1 MAASAKARAAPSL
14 FNGPTE
20 STLQPL
26 ATTAARR
33 PTSERSGVP
42 IRASA
47 KARPRP
53 RSPVNQG
60 FSPDFSGFRVVA
72 TSSVGL
78 RASAPVAATAPITGA
93 SAVPQPESAK
103 STAVI
108 AARTRYAIIAGV
120 LAGDR
125 GDGKAGAPL
134 RLAITRC
141 REPWRGPKAYADKW
155 HSMPAPLSGPGRAD
169 LHLGQGQ
176 P

>member
-14 FNGPTE
+14 FTGPTE

-26 ATTAARR
+26 TTTAARR

-53 RSPVNQG
+53 RSAVNQG
-60 FSPDFSGFRVVA
+60 LSPDFSGFRVVA

-78 RASAPVAATAPITGA
+78 RASVPVAATAPVTGA
-93 SAVPQPESAK
+93 SAVPQPASAT
-103 STAVI
+103 SAAVI

-125 GDGKAGAPL
+125 GDGKA
-134 RLAITRC
+134 
-141 REPWRGPKAYADKW
+141 E
-155 HSMPAPLSGPGRAD
+155 GPGARAATA
-169 LHLGQGQ
+169 LAAAAR
-176 P
+176 PASPA